1 MGWVSRRVSVV
12 PAADVGGAVGK
23 EVGRDLGRSVGDA
36 VDCLSG
42 DGGATA
48 CRAIQILLEESCIR
62 AMDELGSELEA
73 VFADQVVDIVAVVLD
88 VLVED
93 LWIVVLGS
101 DRDRAERD
109 GLRGIEGEILP
120 LEVTE
125 AAVYFID
132 EIGADDAI
140 PVAEDGV
147 VGAGGVVGRTWIG
160 VACGEGL
167 VVVEREAVDASV
179 DAILAAGLI
188 VDAAKILVD
197 LEDLRKDQVAGAA
210 GQ

>member
-1 MGWVSRRVSVV
+1 MGWVGRRVGVV

-23 EVGRDLGRSVGDA
+23 EVGGNLGGSVGDA
-36 VDCLSG
+36 VDCLGG

-48 CRAIQILLEESCIR
+48 CRAVEVLLEESCVR
-62 AMDELGSELEA
+62 TVDELGAELEA
-73 VFADQVVDIVAVVLD
+73 VFADQVVDIVTIVLD

-93 LWIVVLGS
+93 LRIVVGS
-101 DRDRAERD
+101 SDCDRAEGD

-140 PVAEDGV
+140 PVTEDGV
-147 VGAGGVVGRTWIG
+147 VGAGGIVGRTWIG
-160 VACGEGL
+160 RC
-167 VVVEREAVDASV
+167 
-179 DAILAAGLI
+179 
-188 VDAAKILVD
+188 
-197 LEDLRKDQVAGAA
+197 LRRRSCRC
-210 GQ
+210 